1 MPRKI
6 ATADRVDRDEL
17 LDFVRPRHRV
27 TLVTLRQDGRP
38 QLSPVTAGVDQEGRV
53 VISTYPRRAKVAN
66 LRRDPRAA
74 ALIEDGERY
83 AELRGVQLT
92 GEVRVVDDDPEMV
105 VDIWTGLMVKYE
117 AFDAEQAEAFRRVAA
132 AKAPTQVAL
141 ILEPTQVV
149 SWDHRKLG

>member
-1 MPRKI
+1 MTEAEVFR
-6 ATADRVDRDEL
+6 
-17 LDFVRPRHRV
+17 FVH
-27 TLVTLRQDGRP
+27 DGRVCILTTIGP
-38 QLSPVTAGVDQEGRV
+38 DGLPDPLPMWYVTDENGRV
-53 VISTYPRRAKVAN
+53 AMRTYAKSQKVAN